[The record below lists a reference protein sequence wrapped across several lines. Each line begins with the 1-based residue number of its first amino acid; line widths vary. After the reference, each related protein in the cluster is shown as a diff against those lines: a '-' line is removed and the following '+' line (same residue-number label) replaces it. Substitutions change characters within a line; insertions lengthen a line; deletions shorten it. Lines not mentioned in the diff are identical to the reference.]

1 MIFMEAFYLLTM
13 DDVLYSIKK
22 KKKRFCIKYT
32 KLIKHLNYIYRLFY
46 EIFRKNK
53 NKINEIKLSFNIKY

>member
-1 MIFMEAFYLLTM
+1 MEAFYLLTM

-22 KKKRFCIKYT
+22 KKKKFLIKYT

>member
-1 MIFMEAFYLLTM
+1 MEAFYLLTM

-22 KKKRFCIKYT
+22 KKKKFLIKNK
-32 KLIKHLNYIYRLFY
+32 KLIKQLNYIYRLFY